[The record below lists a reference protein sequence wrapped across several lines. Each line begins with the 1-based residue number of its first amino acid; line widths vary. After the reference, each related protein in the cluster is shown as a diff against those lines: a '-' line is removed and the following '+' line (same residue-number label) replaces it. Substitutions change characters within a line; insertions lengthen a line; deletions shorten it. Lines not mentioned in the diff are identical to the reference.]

1 MSMLTEEAGEQGEH
15 TLKRS
20 LGAVNLVT
28 LGIGAVIGAGIFVLT
43 GQAAALYA
51 GPAVALSFVLA
62 GITCAFAGLCYS
74 EFASIIPIAGSA
86 YTYGYATLGEFVA
99 WIIGWDLVLE
109 YAFGAST
116 VASGWSGYFNSLLQ
130 QFGIYIPPQLTA
142 STGTHLVFYQH
153 QWMPL
158 MSLPPGVSDAGL
170 PHATAAFN
178 LLAMAIVMVITVILV
193 IGIKESANFNSAI
206 VFIKLSV
213 VGIFLVVGG
222 YYLIRHPELAK
233 MNWHPFIP
241 PKDADGNFGWGGISK
256 GASRIFFAYIGFDAV
271 STAAQE
277 AKKPQRDMP
286 IGILGSLAICTILY
300 IMVSMVLTGLV
311 SYKTLNVGAPVALGI
326 DATGVSWGALLVKIG
341 AVFGLATVMLVMLL
355 GQTRVFYSMSKDGL
369 LWKWASAVHPRFRTP
384 WITTIVFGIFAA
396 VFPAF
401 LPIGRLAD
409 LVNIGTLLAFTIV
422 CAGVWVLRVRHP
434 ELHRPFKT
442 PFVPLVPILGMGSAL
457 FLMSRLAAI
466 TWEVMIGWLIFG
478 LIIYFR
484 LLREAQQG
492 AEAGQGAGGG
502 LSGES
507 SEQKATASLCGRP
520 FCLQRLGR
528 SGVTR
533 WFLRRIRRMRARV
546 LWRCPERWIAR

>member
-1 MSMLTEEAGEQGEH
+1 LISNLLRVKPMSMLSQEAGEQGEH

-116 VASGWSGYFNSLLQ
+116 VASGWSGYFNSLLE

-153 QWMPL
+153 QWMPF
-158 MSLPPGVSDAGL
+158 MSLPPGMSDAGL
-170 PHATAAFN
+170 PHVTAAFN
-178 LLAMAIVMVITVILV
+178 LLAMAIVMLITVILV
-193 IGIKESANFNSAI
+193 IGIKESANFNSTI

-213 VGIFLVVGG
+213 VAIFLVVGG
-222 YYLIRHPELAK
+222 YYLIKHPELAK
-233 MNWHPFIP
+233 LNWHPFIP

-286 IGILGSLAICTILY
+286 IGILGSLLICTILY

-311 SYKTLNVGAPVALGI
+311 SYKTLNVGAPVAVGI
-326 DATGVSWGALLVKIG
+326 DATGVSWGALLVKVG

-478 LIIYFR
+478 LIIYFGYSVKHSKVQK
-484 LLREAQQG
+484 LAKAQV
-492 AEAGQGAGGG
+492 AD
-502 LSGES
+502 
-507 SEQKATASLCGRP
+507 
-520 FCLQRLGR
+520 
-528 SGVTR
+528 
-533 WFLRRIRRMRARV
+533 
-546 LWRCPERWIAR
+546 

>member
-1 MSMLTEEAGEQGEH
+1 MSMLSQEAGEQGEH

-51 GPAVALSFVLA
+51 GPAVALSFVVA
-62 GITCAFAGLCYS
+62 GLTCAFAGLCYA

-86 YTYGYATLGEFVA
+86 YTYGYATLGELVA

-130 QFGIYIPPQLTA
+130 QFGIVIPPRLTA
-142 STGTHLVFYQH
+142 STGTHMVLYQH
-153 QWMPL
+153 QWMPV

-170 PHATAAFN
+170 PHVTAAFN
-178 LLAMAIVMVITVILV
+178 LIAMAVVMVITLILV

-206 VFIKLSV
+206 VFVKLSV
-213 VGIFLVVGG
+213 VGIFLIVGG
-222 YYLIRHPELAK
+222 YFLIKHPEVAK
-233 MNWHPFIP
+233 LNWHPFIP
-241 PKDADGNFGWGGISK
+241 PKDANGNFGWTGIPK

-286 IGILGSLAICTILY
+286 IGILGSLFICTILY
-300 IMVSMVLTGLV
+300 ILVSLVLTGLV
-311 SYKTLNVGAPVALGI
+311 SYKTLNVGAPVAIGI
-326 DATGVSWGALLVKIG
+326 DATGVTWGSLLVKIG

-396 VFPAF
+396 AFPAF
-401 LPIGRLAD
+401 LPIDRLAD

-422 CAGVWVLRVRHP
+422 SAGVWVLRVRHP

-442 PFVPLVPILGMGSAL
+442 PLVPLVPILGIASAL
-457 FLMSRLAAI
+457 YLMANLALI

-478 LIIYFR
+478 LLIYFGYSMKHSKVQA
-484 LLREAQQG
+484 LAKV
-492 AEAGQGAGGG
+492 EAGD
-502 LSGES
+502 
-507 SEQKATASLCGRP
+507 
-520 FCLQRLGR
+520 
-528 SGVTR
+528 
-533 WFLRRIRRMRARV
+533 
-546 LWRCPERWIAR
+546 

>member
-1 MSMLTEEAGEQGEH
+1 LLSNLLRVKPMSMLSLEAGEQGEH

-62 GITCAFAGLCYS
+62 GLTCAFAGLCYA

-116 VASGWSGYFNSLLQ
+116 VASGWSGYFNSLMQ
-130 QFGIYIPPQLTA
+130 QFGIHIPPQLTA
-142 STGTHLVFYQH
+142 STGTQLVLYQN
-153 QWMPL
+153 QWGPV

-170 PHATAAFN
+170 PHVTAAFN
-178 LLAMAIVMVITVILV
+178 LVAMAIVMVITVILV
-193 IGIKESANFNSAI
+193 IGIKESANFNSVI

-213 VGIFLVVGG
+213 VAIFLVVGG
-222 YYLIRHPELAK
+222 YFLIRHPDVAR
-233 MNWHPFIP
+233 MNWHPFVP
-241 PKDADGNFGWGGISK
+241 PKDANGNFGWGGISK

-286 IGILGSLAICTILY
+286 IGILGSLLICTILY
-300 IMVSMVLTGLV
+300 ILVSLVLTGLV
-311 SYKTLNVGAPVALGI
+311 SYTRLNVGAPVALGI
-326 DATGVSWGALLVKIG
+326 DATGVCWGALLVKIG

-369 LWKWASAVHPRFRTP
+369 LWKWASAVHPKFRTP

-442 PFVPLVPILGMGSAL
+442 PLVPLVPILGMGSAI

-478 LIIYFR
+478 LIIYFGYSVKHSKVQKMAN
-484 LLREAQQG
+484 AQV
-492 AEAGQGAGGG
+492 AD
-502 LSGES
+502 
-507 SEQKATASLCGRP
+507 
-520 FCLQRLGR
+520 
-528 SGVTR
+528 
-533 WFLRRIRRMRARV
+533 
-546 LWRCPERWIAR
+546 

>member
-1 MSMLTEEAGEQGEH
+1 MSMLSLEAGEQGEH

-20 LGAVNLVT
+20 LGAVNLIT

-62 GITCAFAGLCYS
+62 GITCAFAGLCYA

-86 YTYGYATLGEFVA
+86 YTYGYATLGELVA

-109 YAFGAST
+109 YAFGAAT

-130 QFGIYIPPQLTA
+130 QMGIVIPPQLTA
-142 STGTHLVFYQH
+142 IPGAQLVKYQGM
-153 QWMPL
+153 WGPV

-170 PHATAAFN
+170 PHATGYFN
-178 LLAMAIVMVITVILV
+178 LVAMIGVFVITTILV
-193 IGIKESANFNSAI
+193 IGIKESANFNSVI

-222 YYLIRHPELAK
+222 YFLFKHPALAQT
-233 MNWHPFIP
+233 NWHPFIP
-241 PKDADGNFGWGGISK
+241 PKDANGNFGWGGIAT

-286 IGILGSLAICTILY
+286 IGILGSLVICTVLY
-300 IMVSMVLTGLV
+300 IAVSLVLTGLV
-311 SYKTLNVGAPVALGI
+311 NYSTLNVPAPVALGI
-326 DATGVSWGALLVKIG
+326 DATGVSWGSMLVKIG

-369 LWKWASAVHPRFRTP
+369 LWKWASAIHPKFRTP
-384 WITTIVFGIFAA
+384 WITTIVFGLFAA

-401 LPIGRLAD
+401 LPISRLAD

-422 CAGVWVLRVRHP
+422 CAGVWVLRVRQP

-442 PFVPLVPILGMGSAL
+442 PLVPLVPALGILSAG
-457 FLMSRLAAI
+457 FLMSKLALI
-466 TWEVMIGWLIFG
+466 TWEVMIGWLLFG
-478 LIIYFR
+478 LIIYFGYSVKHSKVQKLAR
-484 LLREAQQG
+484 D
-492 AEAGQGAGGG
+492 AEAD
-502 LSGES
+502 
-507 SEQKATASLCGRP
+507 
-520 FCLQRLGR
+520 
-528 SGVTR
+528 
-533 WFLRRIRRMRARV
+533 
-546 LWRCPERWIAR
+546 

>member
-1 MSMLTEEAGEQGEH
+1 MLSNLLRIKPMSMLSMEAGEEGEH

-130 QFGIYIPPQLTA
+130 QFGIYVPPQLTA

-153 QWMPL
+153 QWLPL

-233 MNWHPFIP
+233 LNWHPFIP

-286 IGILGSLAICTILY
+286 IGILGSLLICTILY

-326 DATGVSWGALLVKIG
+326 DATGVSWGALLVKVG

-396 VFPAF
+396 MFPAF

-442 PFVPLVPILGMGSAL
+442 PLVPLVPILGMGSAL

-478 LIIYFR
+478 LIIYFGYSVKHSKVQK
-484 LLREAQQG
+484 LAKAQV
-492 AEAGQGAGGG
+492 AD
-502 LSGES
+502 
-507 SEQKATASLCGRP
+507 
-520 FCLQRLGR
+520 
-528 SGVTR
+528 
-533 WFLRRIRRMRARV
+533 
-546 LWRCPERWIAR
+546 